1 MFPSR
6 SHQVTAPAPRFES
19 SRCFLD
25 GASGETKA
33 SCCTTSKWQIQ
44 LRRCRYPLSG
54 GNGACAVG
62 GMITPPKG
70 SPQRGAPSGR
80 FFGDFLIGEKVTRG
94 AGRSAPSWGVQRG
107 SAPRISGHAGAPAPA
122 KPPRGTAVPP
132 STYTPKRTKSC
143 IPTCNHQTKKSPL
156 RGEKS
161 ALRSSWSANWAR
173 HHGAK
178 KARENSLAFLL
189 HIKGF
194 VSGAFD
200 IPSRSRAPCCG
211 CA

>member
-1 MFPSR
+1 MNNLLPEQGRIGFTETEFPPFPSLCY
-6 SHQVTAPAPRFES
+6 HQAPAPAPRFES
-19 SRCFLD
+19 SECFPH

-94 AGRSAPSWGVQRG
+94 AGRSARSLRAWELCSHKR
-107 SAPRISGHAGAPAPA
+107 SAEEGFALLALVGAGALGPCKKNRGEPQYPLHLYPETN
-122 KPPRGTAVPP
+122 KKLHPNVQPSNKKISPPRG
-132 STYTPKRTKSC
+132 K
-143 IPTCNHQTKKSPL
+143 I
-156 RGEKS
+156 
-161 ALRSSWSANWAR
+161 
-173 HHGAK
+173 
-178 KARENSLAFLL
+178 
-189 HIKGF
+189 
-194 VSGAFD
+194 
-200 IPSRSRAPCCG
+200 
-211 CA
+211 CAAQ